1 MTDKV
6 NEVQDVN
13 IEEFNASNPASGGM
27 HDKFSTADQYTIYQ
41 IKKKSGGFRII
52 EAPSDELKAAQKAS
66 LRKLMHCKLLRVS
79 HFAHAFAW
87 GKNVAS
93 CAMPHVGAE
102 VVLTTD
108 LKDFFP
114 SIKFDHFD
122 TAKRDEA
129 VMKSLRSYRSWAEIV
144 FGKSKVGNAA
154 WRKEYEEEV
163 LPAMKMHFCD
173 FNDGKGLRL
182 PQGAPAS
189 PFLSNVLMGRLDYR
203 IAWKCYKEGVEYTR
217 YADDFIMSGPDA
229 TKVKAAYSR
238 CVALIT
244 TINMEMNPRKYTLKT
259 GFQRKKIVGLVVNE
273 KLNTTRF
280 FRRRLRAMMHHCNVL
295 YTLIEL
301 GKERGFEIPSNA
313 RGLLIQKNDKPFGER
328 MKKLVQVISAAGGNI
343 SMEDLASKNLKE
355 GPPVNKRIMGHKA
368 FQHMVDNP
376 PQGVQ
381 SSMDFCA
388 VNEILRMA

>member
-1 MTDKV
+1 MTKEV
-6 NEVQDVN
+6 NEVKD
-13 IEEFNASNPASGGM
+13 ANPEDFDGGMLDM
-27 HDKFSTADQYTIYQ
+27 HDKFSKPDQYTVYK

-52 EAPSDELKAAQKAS
+52 EAPNDELKAAQKAS
-66 LRKLMHCKLLRVS
+66 LRKLMHCKMLRVS

-93 CAMPHVGAE
+93 AAMPHVGQE

-114 SIKFDHFD
+114 SVKYDHFD
-122 TAKRDEA
+122 TTLRNTDATKN
-129 VMKSLRSYRSWAEIV
+129 LRSYRSFAEIV

-163 LPAMKMHFCD
+163 LPLLKMHFVD
-173 FNDGKGLRL
+173 FGDGKGVRL

-203 IAWKCYKEGVEYTR
+203 IAWKAYKEKVEYTR
-217 YADDFIMSGPDA
+217 YADDFIFSGADVNQ
-229 TKVKAAYSR
+229 VKAAYAR
-238 CVALIT
+238 AVALIT
-244 TINMEMNPRKYTLKT
+244 TINLAMNPRKYTLKQ
-259 GFQRKKIVGLVVNE
+259 GYQRKKIVGLVVNE

-280 FRRRLRAMMHHCNVL
+280 FRRRLRAMKHHCNVL

-301 GKERGFEIPSNA
+301 GKERGFDIPKNA

-328 MKKLVQVISAAGGNI
+328 MQEIVKQVQDAGGELT
-343 SMEDLASKNLKE
+343 MEDLASKNLKE
-355 GPPVNKRIMGHKA
+355 GPAVNKRIQGHMA

-376 PQGVQ
+376 PAEVQ

>member
-1 MTDKV
+1 MAD
-6 NEVQDVN
+6 EVKDANVD
-13 IEEFNASNPASGGM
+13 EFMNSDAATGDM
-27 HDKFSTADQYTIYQ
+27 HDKFSTPDQYTVYK
-41 IKKKSGGFRII
+41 IKKKSGGFRVI
-52 EAPSDELKAAQKAS
+52 EAPNDELKAAQKVA

-93 CAMPHVGAE
+93 AAMPHVGQE

-108 LKDFFP
+108 LTDFFP
-114 SIKFDHFD
+114 SVKFDHFD
-122 TAKRDEA
+122 TTVKNTDATKN
-129 VMKSLRSYRSWAEIV
+129 LRSYRSWAEIV

-154 WRKEYEEEV
+154 WRQEYEAEV
-163 LPAMKMHFCD
+163 MPLLKMHFCD
-173 FNDGKGLRL
+173 FGDGKGLRL

-203 IAWKCYKEGVEYTR
+203 IAWKAYKEGVQYTR
-217 YADDFIMSGPDA
+217 YADDFIFSGADEH
-229 TKVKAAYSR
+229 KVKAAYAR

-244 TINMEMNPRKYTLKT
+244 TINLAMNPRKYTLKK

-280 FRRRLRAMMHHCNVL
+280 FRRRLRAMRHHCNVL
-295 YTLIEL
+295 FTLIEL
-301 GKERGFEIPSNA
+301 GKERGFDIPKNA
-313 RGLLIQKNDKPFGER
+313 RALLIQKNDKPFGER
-328 MKKLVQVISAAGGNI
+328 MKQIVETIQKEGGSI
-343 SMEDLASKNLKE
+343 TMDDLASKNLKI
-355 GPPVNKRIMGHKA
+355 GPAANKRIMGHMA

-376 PQGVQ
+376 PAEVQ